1 MSGWQG
7 ARGAL
12 PNEGEEGGQAVLKRR
27 GSKKSNQ
34 ELARI
39 GEEHAARYLRSRG
52 YRIVERNYRGAG
64 AEVDIVA
71 EHRGTLVFV
80 EVKAR
85 SSDEYGAPREA
96 VTWWKQHRIARAAAC
111 YVALREGRER
121 VMRFDVVEVFLTPE
135 GRVGKVEVIE
145 GAFEGG

>member
-1 MSGWQG
+1 M
-7 ARGAL
+7 L
-12 PNEGEEGGQAVLKRR
+12 RR
-27 GSKKSNQ
+27 GQKRKTKQ

-71 EHRGTLVFV
+71 EHQGALVFV

-85 SSDEYGAPREA
+85 STTEFAEPHQS
-96 VTWWKQHRIARAAAC
+96 VTFWKQRQIARAAAT
-111 YVALREGRER
+111 YVASRER
-121 VMRFDVVEVFLTPE
+121 RERMTRFDVVEVFLTAE
-135 GRVGKVEVIE
+135 GRVEKVNVIE
-145 GAFEGG
+145 GAFEGA